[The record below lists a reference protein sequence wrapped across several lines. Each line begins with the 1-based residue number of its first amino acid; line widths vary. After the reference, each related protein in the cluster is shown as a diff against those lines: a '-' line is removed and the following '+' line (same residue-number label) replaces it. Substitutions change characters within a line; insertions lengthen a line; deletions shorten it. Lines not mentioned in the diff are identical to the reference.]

1 MKHIPEPVRFCE
13 DTALTLAERTFS
25 SEVDEQ
31 LSEDIIRY
39 ARRLHT
45 LYSAPQPAVQGE
57 LVGWVWHSYNQTN
70 FTTGSHHK
78 EVLEAEGIKLTP
90 VYTAPKPAPDV
101 AGLVEA
107 LESLI
112 KGYVKLLQ
120 AGRDRITSLGGDCDP
135 IHVMEQNDPWLRDA
149 RNALATC
156 RNQGEDLDNH

>member
-107 LESLI
+107 LEACRDE
-112 KGYVKLLQ
+112 LLWMI
-120 AGRDRITSLGGDCDP
+120 DRHNQQDQSDGS
-135 IHVMEQNDPWLRDA
+135 WLYDYQTVVEA
-149 RNALATC
+149 AEALAAH
-156 RNQGEDLDNH
+156 RKGGEL